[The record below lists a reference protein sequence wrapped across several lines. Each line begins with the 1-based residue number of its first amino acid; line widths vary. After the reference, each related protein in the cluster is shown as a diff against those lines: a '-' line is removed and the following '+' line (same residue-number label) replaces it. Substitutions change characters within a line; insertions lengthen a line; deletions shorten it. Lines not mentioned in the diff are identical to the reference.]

1 LTSAAADPASS
12 YSTPRIHRAVIDMI
26 GRLQPKL
33 QAAHLDIGSGNGSLI
48 RLVQRHF
55 QVESRACDYTS
66 GLMEIPGQAVEV
78 ADLNHQPLP
87 YGDDSFDLVTFTEVV
102 EHLEN
107 HHDVCREIR
116 RVLRPGGLLIV
127 TTPNILNLKSR
138 LRFLFFGFWN
148 LFGPLHVRESEKHTT
163 GGHINPISYFYLA
176 HALSDAGLQIRGFGV
191 DQYQRS
197 SLLPLIL
204 LYLPIRWM
212 GFLAFRKER
221 DKYRTVDAHNS
232 GMVKAM
238 NTIPML
244 LGRTIVVAAERPE
257 QD

>member
-1 LTSAAADPASS
+1 MTTAVAEPASS
-12 YSTPRIHRAVIDMI
+12 YSTPRIHRAVIAMI
-26 GRLQPKL
+26 NRLQPKL
-33 QAAHLDIGSGNGSLI
+33 QGMHLDIGSGNGELI
-48 RLVQRHF
+48 RLVQQNF
-55 QVESRACDYTS
+55 QVQSRACDYTS
-66 GLMEIPGQAVEV
+66 GLMEIPDQPVEV
-78 ADLNHQPLP
+78 VDLNHQRLP
-87 YGDDSFDLVTFTEVV
+87 YDDDSFDLVTFTEVV

-176 HALSDAGLQIRGFGV
+176 HTLSDAGLQPAGFDV
-191 DQYQRS
+191 DQFQRS
-197 SLLPLIL
+197 SLLPLLL

-221 DKYRTVDAHNS
+221 EKYRTVDAHNS
-232 GMVKAM
+232 GLVKDM
-238 NTIPML
+238 NRIPML
-244 LGRTIVVAAERPE
+244 LGRTIVVAARKP
-257 QD
+257 